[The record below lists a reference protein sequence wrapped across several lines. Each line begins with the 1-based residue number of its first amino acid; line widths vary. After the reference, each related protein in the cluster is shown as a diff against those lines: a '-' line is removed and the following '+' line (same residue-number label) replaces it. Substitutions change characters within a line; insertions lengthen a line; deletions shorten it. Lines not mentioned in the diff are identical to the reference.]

1 MKNQK
6 EKLRKQSYLLLQQQ
20 QKYLGIKLLKETKD
34 VYEENYKTLI
44 KEIKDEMTGR
54 EIYHI
59 LELEK
64 SILRK
69 WIYGP
74 KQSIDSMQYLS
85 NYQWY
90 FSQNQNK
97 IFYNLYGKTKDHN
110 RQSSHEKKKKKA
122 FCSYNELG
130 EGGMMLE

>member
-64 SILRK
+64 SILR
-69 WIYGP
+69 
-74 KQSIDSMQYLS
+74 
-85 NYQWY
+85 N
-90 FSQNQNK
+90 
-97 IFYNLYGKTKDHN
+97 
-110 RQSSHEKKKKKA
+110 
-122 FCSYNELG
+122 
-130 EGGMMLE
+130 

>member
-1 MKNQK
+1 MHFYTLTLKNQK

-69 WIYGP
+69 
-74 KQSIDSMQYLS
+74 
-85 NYQWY
+85 
-90 FSQNQNK
+90 
-97 IFYNLYGKTKDHN
+97 
-110 RQSSHEKKKKKA
+110 
-122 FCSYNELG
+122 
-130 EGGMMLE
+130 